1 MHYCHLSGPI
11 EGCRASCMDGTNSL
25 ANAAFSSIATASPW
39 LSMPWLHKRL
49 NLVEPLLFEKP
60 RQLAASYT
68 CRAKSAA
75 PAHASLCDLPSVEL
89 PGDGVEA
96 CMADRLDVPN
106 DRQDVGRKLCRLCLA
121 GHAHALDGAGGVRA
135 CPAAF
140 HAPRRPPGPPW
151 CVPKSPRARVQHDDS
166 SRLAAFE
173 ALPFSRRSATALPAL
188 WRRLS
193 QG

>member
-1 MHYCHLSGPI
+1 
-11 EGCRASCMDGTNSL
+11 
-25 ANAAFSSIATASPW
+25 
-39 LSMPWLHKRL
+39 MPWLHKRL

-106 DRQDVGRKLCRLCLA
+106 DRQDVGRKLRRLCLA
-121 GHAHALDGAGGVRA
+121 GHAHALDGAGAIRRA
-135 CPAAF
+135 RPFSPSLCDRWSCLGPLGMSYAEEHSRTSTGYFNKSDKPARALF
-140 HAPRRPPGPPW
+140 WVSPTGELEALFE
-151 CVPKSPRARVQHDDS
+151 KNPRASLILRK
-166 SRLAAFE
+166 
-173 ALPFSRRSATALPAL
+173 
-188 WRRLS
+188 
-193 QG
+193 